1 MQRFRVEASGVAN
14 VLVSPIAIFPPFSLK
29 TDNKDWPKPL
39 ETKAVWDTGATHTV
53 ISKNVIDKLS
63 LKPTGKVNAHGVH
76 GANTVNTYLVHIG
89 LPNRILVPSI
99 RVLEGK
105 MAGTDVL
112 IGMDIITKG
121 DFVISNAKGKTSFE
135 FGMPS
140 SGISLSNR
148 LSNEFGKGVKIP
160 RNLKVKIKNFKTNQ
174 TKEGKYKDLEEE
186 LTSEDWYIT
195 EILK

>member
-1 MQRFRVEASGVAN
+1 MQRFKVETSGIAN
-14 VLVSPIAIFPPFSLK
+14 VLVSPIAIFEPFSLK
-29 TDNKDWPKPL
+29 TDAKDWPKPL
-39 ETKAVWDTGATHTV
+39 NTKAVWDTGATHTV
-53 ISKNVIDKLS
+53 ISKNVIQQLS

-76 GANTVNTYLVHIG
+76 GSNAVNTYLVHIG
-89 LPNRILVPSI
+89 LPNRFLVPSI

-121 DFVISNAKGKTSFE
+121 DFVVSNAKGKTAFE
-135 FGMPS
+135 FGMPA
-140 SGISLSNR
+140 SGISLNNQ
-148 LSNEFGKGVKIP
+148 LSNEFGRGVKIP

-174 TKEGKYKDLEEE
+174 TKEGKYKDLEED
-186 LTSEDWYIT
+186 LNSEDWYIT